1 MRRTGQRLIH
11 GLRAALFAHLLRL
24 EAAFFDRNPVGRLM
38 TRVLGDVEAVS
49 EAFTSGLF
57 AVVADV
63 ITLVGVVGVVL
74 SPHWPLAPVAFSIV
88 PPLLGAAG
96 DCRLRARDAYRTV
109 RPRLGHLHGLLRDYR
124 PW

>member
-38 TRVLGDVEAVS
+38 TRVLSDVEAVS

-63 ITLVGVVGVVL
+63 ITLVGVIAVMLWIDWRLTLVTF
-74 SPHWPLAPVAFSIV
+74 AIV
-88 PPLLGAAG
+88 PPLALIAV
-96 DCRLRARDAYRTV
+96 DFRLNPRDAY
-109 RPRLGHLHGLLRDYR
+109 P
-124 PW
+124 